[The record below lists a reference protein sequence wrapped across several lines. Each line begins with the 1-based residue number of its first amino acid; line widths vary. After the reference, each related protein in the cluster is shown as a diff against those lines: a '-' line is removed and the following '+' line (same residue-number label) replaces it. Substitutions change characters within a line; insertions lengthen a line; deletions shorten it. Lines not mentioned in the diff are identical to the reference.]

1 MKKALVL
8 GLLLAAL
15 SLAARPASPVLLVD
29 LSHGENTNG
38 LCAFMKTLPE
48 AHWIVLV
55 PKKDYKLPPCSI
67 KAEVMVGNFASKQ
80 VVEALKK
87 VDGVIIGQ
95 PTQYLT
101 KDELKTLADWFKG
114 GQKLL
119 WCAGDSDY
127 PAQGGVMEIA
137 QHACNDVF
145 KAVGSKLRM
154 DYVSVE
160 DTASNAGK
168 PYRVIGIVNPTGTYD
183 SYLVG
188 LGAHKVLFHGPGAV
202 AWVDRNGTWHKLTE
216 SLPKDVVILVTT
228 TENGRIVEHQ
238 PSRPGAPGDF
248 GKAYSVGDTGK
259 IVLMAAQVFGKEAP
273 YGVVIASG
281 ESPYGGYQPMV
292 SFRYHGKALDGPRFV
307 RNVFLWGLDYKAEL
321 GSMMDVGNYAVK
333 AVSSKVN
340 QQLSAYATM
349 IQASLALAV
358 LAIVLTLVL
367 HFIA

>member
-1 MKKALVL
+1 MKKTLAL
-8 GLLLAAL
+8 GLLLVAL
-15 SLAARPASPVLLVD
+15 SFAARPASPVLLAD
-29 LSHGENTNG
+29 LSHGENAHG
-38 LCAFMKTLPE
+38 LCAFMKTMPE
-48 AHWIVLV
+48 THWIVLV
-55 PKKDYKLPPCSI
+55 PQEDYQLPPCSI
-67 KAEVMVGNFASKQ
+67 VPEVIVGNFASKE

-95 PTQYLT
+95 PTKT
-101 KDELKTLADWFKG
+101 FSEDELKAIADWFKG

-145 KAVGSKLRM
+145 EAIGSKLRL

-160 DTASNAGK
+160 DTVSNAGR
-168 PYRVIGIVNPTGTYD
+168 PYRVIGIVNPSGAYD

-202 AWVDRNGTWHKLTE
+202 AWVDENETWHKLTDE
-216 SLPKDVVILVTT
+216 LPNDVVVLVTT

-238 PSRPGAPGDF
+238 PTKPGAPGDF
-248 GKAYSVGDTGK
+248 GQAHTVGETGK
-259 IVLMAAQVFGKEAP
+259 FVLMAAQVMGDKAP
-273 YGVVIASG
+273 YSVVIASG

-292 SFRYHGKALDGPRFV
+292 SFRYHGLALDGPRFV

-321 GSMMDVGNYAVK
+321 GSMLDLSNLTVNNVA
-333 AVSSKVN
+333 SKVN
-340 QQLSAYATM
+340 QQLSAYNTM
-349 IQASLALAV
+349 IQASIALAV
-358 LAIVLTLVL
+358 LAIALAVIL
-367 HFIA
+367 HFI